1 MNIDVIL
8 TGVTGFVGRFVLLD
22 LLEKYPD
29 TTIAVIIRPQ
39 KGLTPVERFHKEIV
53 MSPMFSRFSSILSK
67 VTVIATTIE
76 DIEQTTLYVKSAKCM
91 IHCAANVKHYDPYES
106 LYKDNVENVRRI
118 LKLSESLGC
127 EKMIVL
133 STCYVHPRS
142 AGVREVKRVEQV
154 PREEF
159 YNDYTYTKWLGEE
172 ELFSVESAI
181 IKEIHIV
188 RLSCVGAPIRKDLQ
202 VYPFAAQAHLGII
215 SLALR
220 GYIKALGLTTDARLS
235 IIPVD
240 IAATSIALLA
250 KVPKTPLGDLKTLLA
265 KACQNQQD
273 APEGL
278 KTLLTKACQNQQ
290 DKENEQ
296 QDKFLGTQHFLDKK
310 CDKNESLTRV
320 YLSQKVQV
328 HQVCPPPEL
337 DAYHPNLFNIF
348 PIQKYELG
356 FETLDTFVYD
366 GEQENYLPFWYN
378 YLQYFNGKAKRLVK
392 LHNNIQD
399 FVILFSANDLRFQS
413 SLSYSDFPKINE
425 KEFLIDSIR
434 FCIRTS
440 HLLQYKKG
448 VPLSLTDKFWHKTG
462 GGNAVLG
469 CLVFNKAVELDG
481 LEDLKRRF
489 WTLFCSN
496 QKFSCKIRNGQW
508 IYNPGTFDSHFGL
521 IEFGEGDVV
530 NESLILSRGLSKYPI
545 ENIWH
550 MDFVVSN
557 GVVTHGLF
565 QFDHGLSDGIGFIQ
579 PIVSKYDDVICNTDM
594 AMDNDMD
601 NNNRSTSKN
610 KKVELKPRKNIGL
623 LQEVL
628 AVLVFVCTMFITY
641 FFGDIYSCDYV
652 STPSISTKTTEIN
665 KKEDRTFTTDLLWKL
680 TKSLGRAT
688 KAHDFIFCVPSV
700 ISANRNEMGL
710 LENNF
715 VPILLPVS
723 SLMTEDEFVKRCSL
737 LRSRAVLFIM
747 YCIQQLVSMQ
757 EWWWL
762 RDKIMS
768 KVVAVVSSINVGENM
783 PNGLMGTYV
792 ITTLPKPIPFGVTVI
807 SGEDESY
814 ITVRS
819 HDKHV
824 CADTIIADLV

>member
-1 MNIDVIL
+1 MNVDVIV
-8 TGVTGFVGRFVLLD
+8 TGVTGFVGRFVLFE
-22 LLEKYPD
+22 LLEKYPE
-29 TTIAVIIRPQ
+29 TNIAVIIRPQ
-39 KGLTPVERFHKEIV
+39 KGVLPVERFYKEII
-53 MSPMFSRFSSILSK
+53 SNPMFSRFSRVLSK

-76 DIEQTTLYVKSAKCM
+76 DIEQTTLYIKSAKCI

-118 LKLSESLGC
+118 IALSELLYC
-127 EKMIVL
+127 EKLIVL
-133 STCYVHPRS
+133 STCYVHPRN
-142 AGVREVKRVEQV
+142 AVVREAKRIEWTE
-154 PREEF
+154 RNNF

-172 ELFSVESAI
+172 EIFKVESPI
-181 IKEIHIV
+181 EIHIV

-240 IAATSIALLA
+240 IAATYITALFA
-250 KVPKTPLGDLKTLLA
+250 KAPKTQPGDLKDT
-265 KACQNQQD
+265 QGD
-273 APEGL
+273 L

-290 DKENEQ
+290 DEEKEQ
-296 QDKFLGTQHFLDKK
+296 HDKFLGTSALESK
-310 CDKNESLTRV
+310 CARMKV
-320 YLSQKVQV
+320 YLSQSCQKVQV
-328 HQVCPPPEL
+328 HQVCPPVEL

-356 FETLDTFVYD
+356 FETLDTFIYD
-366 GEQENYLPFWYN
+366 GEKENYLPFWYD
-378 YLQYFNGKAKRLVK
+378 YLQYFSGKARRLVK

-399 FVILFSANDLRFQS
+399 FVILFSANDLRFES
-413 SLSYSDFPKINE
+413 SLLDSDFPKINE

-448 VPLSLTDKFWHKTG
+448 IPLSLTDKFWHKTG
-462 GGNAVLG
+462 SGNAVLG
-469 CLVFNKAVELDG
+469 CLSFSKAVELDN
-481 LEDLKRRF
+481 LEDLKQRF

-496 QKFSCKIRNGQW
+496 QKFSCKIRDGKW
-508 IYNPGTFDSHFGL
+508 IYNPGTFESHFGL
-521 IEFGEGDVV
+521 IEFSKDDTI
-530 NESLILSRGLSKYPI
+530 NESLILSRGISKYPI

-550 MDFVVSN
+550 MDLVISD
-557 GVVTHGLF
+557 GKITHGLF

-579 PIVSKYDDVICNTDM
+579 PIVSKYDNVICDIASEFNT
-594 AMDNDMD
+594 
-601 NNNRSTSKN
+601 
-610 KKVELKPRKNIGL
+610 KKIKLKPRKNIGL

-641 FFGDIYSCDYV
+641 FFGDIFRCDYI
-652 STPSISTKTTEIN
+652 STPSISTKTREII
-665 KKEDRTFTTDLLWKL
+665 KQSDRTFTGDLLWKL
-680 TKSLGRAT
+680 TKSLSRNT
-688 KAHDFIFCVPSV
+688 KATDFIFCVPSV
-700 ISANRNEMGL
+700 VSVNRNEIGL
-710 LENNF
+710 LQNNF
-715 VPILLPVS
+715 VSILLPVNIG
-723 SLMTEDEFVKRCSL
+723 MTEDEFIKRCSL

-747 YCIQQLVSMQ
+747 YCIQELVSMR

-783 PNGLMGTYV
+783 PTGISSVNV

-807 SGEDESY
+807 SGESKAY

-819 HDKHV
+819 HDKHIS
-824 CADTIIADLV
+824 AESIITDLT

>member
-250 KVPKTPLGDLKTLLA
+250 KVPKTPLGDLKTLLP

-278 KTLLTKACQNQQ
+278 KTQQ
-290 DKENEQ
+290 GDLKDEEKE
-296 QDKFLGTQHFLDKK
+296 
-310 CDKNESLTRV
+310 NESLTRV

-328 HQVCPPPEL
+328 HQVCPPPKL

-356 FETLDTFVYD
+356 FETLDTFIYD

-462 GGNAVLG
+462 GGDAVFG
-469 CLVFNKAVELDG
+469 CLRFRESVTLDN

-496 QKFSCKIRNGQW
+496 QKFSCKIRNGSDNNKW
-508 IYNPGTFDSHFGL
+508 VYDPGTFDSHFGL
-521 IEFGEGDVV
+521 IEFGEGDAV
-530 NESLILSRGLSKYPI
+530 NESLILSRGLSKYHI
-545 ENIWH
+545 KNIWH

-579 PIVSKYDDVICNTDM
+579 PIVSKYDDVICDRDTV
-594 AMDNDMD
+594 
-601 NNNRSTSKN
+601 SSKPNN

-628 AVLVFVCTMFITY
+628 AVLVFVHTMFITY

-652 STPSISTKTTEIN
+652 SIPSISTKTTEIN

-747 YCIQQLVSMQ
+747 YCIQELVSMQ

-768 KVVAVVSSINVGENM
+768 KVIAVVSSINIGENM
-783 PNGLMGTYV
+783 PDGLMGTHV

-807 SGEDESY
+807 SGTNESY

-819 HDKHV
+819 HDKHIH
-824 CADTIIADLV
+824 ADVIVTDLI

>member
-8 TGVTGFVGRFVLLD
+8 TGVTGFVGRFVLLE
-22 LLEKYPD
+22 LIEKYPD

-53 MSPMFSRFSSILSK
+53 MSPMFSRFSFVLSK

-76 DIEQTTLYVKSAKCM
+76 DIEQASLYVKSAKCM

-118 LKLSESLGC
+118 LKLSETLGC

-133 STCYVHPRS
+133 STCYVHPRG
-142 AGVREVKRVEQV
+142 AVIREAMRIETV

-172 ELFSVESAI
+172 ELFRTESTI
-181 IKEIHIV
+181 VKEIHIV

-202 VYPFAAQAHLGII
+202 VYSFAAQAHLGII

-240 IAATSIALLA
+240 IAAASIALLA
-250 KVPKTPLGDLKTLLA
+250 KVPKTLFSEKVVENLKDTPGDLKTLLT
-265 KACQNQQD
+265 KTCQNSQD
-273 APEGL
+273 TPGDL
-278 KTLLTKACQNQQ
+278 K
-290 DKENEQ
+290 DSKEE
-296 QDKFLGTQHFLDKK
+296 KFLGTFF
-310 CDKNESLTRV
+310 E
-320 YLSQKVQV
+320 KVQV
-328 HQVCPPPEL
+328 HQVCPPPHL

-366 GEQENYLPFWYN
+366 GERENYLPFWYD
-378 YLQYFNGKAKRLVK
+378 YLQHFSGKAKRLVK

-399 FVILFSANDLRFQS
+399 FVVLFTANDLRFQS
-413 SLSYSDFPKINE
+413 SLLDSDFPIVYE

-462 GGNAVLG
+462 GGEAVLG
-469 CLVFNKAVELDG
+469 CIRFRDSVGLDD

-496 QKFSCKIRNGQW
+496 QKFSCKIRDNKW
-508 IYNPGTFDSHFGL
+508 VYNPGTYDSHFGV
-521 IEFGEGDVV
+521 IEFGDGDTI
-530 NESLILSRGLSKYPI
+530 NESLILSRGLSKYHI

-557 GVVTHGLF
+557 GFITHGLF

-579 PIVSKYDDVICNTDM
+579 PIVSKYDDVICDINKGNGN
-594 AMDNDMD
+594 DND
-601 NNNRSTSKN
+601 NKSNR
-610 KKVELKPRKNIGL
+610 KKVELKPRGKIGL

-628 AVLVFVCTMFITY
+628 AVLVFVCTMFIIY
-641 FFGDIYSCDYV
+641 FFGDTYKVSDYL
-652 STPSISTKTTEIN
+652 STPSISTKTGDIN
-665 KKEDRTFTTDLLWKL
+665 KKTDRTFTTDLLWKL
-680 TKSLGRAT
+680 TKSLSRAT

-700 ISANRNEMGL
+700 ISVNRSEVGL

-723 SLMTEDEFVKRCSL
+723 SSMTEDAFVKRCSL
-737 LRSRAVLFIM
+737 LRSRGVLFIM
-747 YCIQQLVSMQ
+747 YCIQQLVSMR

-783 PNGLMGTYV
+783 PLGVSGAHV
-792 ITTLPKPIPFGVTVI
+792 ITTLPKPIPFGITVI
-807 SGEDESY
+807 SGADESY
-814 ITVRS
+814 LTVRS

-824 CADTIIADLV
+824 SADAIIADLV

>member
-1 MNIDVIL
+1 MNVDVIL

-142 AGVREVKRVEQV
+142 AEVREVKRVEQV
-154 PREEF
+154 PKDEF

-172 ELFSVESAI
+172 ELFRVESAI

-250 KVPKTPLGDLKTLLA
+250 KVPKTLLA

-273 APEGL
+273 E
-278 KTLLTKACQNQQ
+278 K
-290 DKENEQ
+290 KE
-296 QDKFLGTQHFLDKK
+296 KFLGTQHFLDKK

-320 YLSQKVQV
+320 YLFEKVQL

-366 GEQENYLPFWYN
+366 GEHDNYLPFWYN
-378 YLQYFNGKAKRLVK
+378 YLQYFSGKAKKLVK

-413 SLSYSDFPKINE
+413 SLAISDFPKINE

-448 VPLSLTDKFWHKTG
+448 IPLSLTDKFWHKTG
-462 GGNAVLG
+462 DSEAVLG
-469 CLVFNKAVELDG
+469 CLVFRNSVSLDN

-496 QKFSCKIRNGQW
+496 QKFSCKIRNGADNNKW
-508 IYNPGTFDSHFGL
+508 VYDPGTFDSHFGL

-550 MDFVVSN
+550 IDFVVSN
-557 GVVTHGLF
+557 GFVTHGLF

-579 PIVSKYDDVICNTDM
+579 PIVSKYDDVICDTDI
-594 AMDNDMD
+594 AMNKGT
-601 NNNRSTSKN
+601 TSKH

-652 STPSISTKTTEIN
+652 STPSISTKTTGIN

-680 TKSLGRAT
+680 TKSLGRTT
-688 KAHDFIFCVPSV
+688 KAHDFIFCIPSV
-700 ISANRNEMGL
+700 ISANRNEVGL

-715 VPILLPVS
+715 VPILLPVNAG
-723 SLMTEDEFVKRCSL
+723 MTEDEFVKRCSL

-783 PNGLMGTYV
+783 PDGLMGVNV